1 VAATTKCH
9 GWELT
14 DDGLQRSS
22 ARTCSKTESDA
33 AAGVEGLGG
42 AAGRGDL
49 GDVHG
54 RLRVHLK

>member
-22 ARTCSKTESDA
+22 ARTCSKTESGMRRPGSKALAVRRVA
-33 AAGVEGLGG
+33 AIWAMTMGG
-42 AAGRGDL
+42 SGFI
-49 GDVHG
+49 
-54 RLRVHLK
+54 